1 MLEID
6 NLHLHYGGIAALK
19 GVSLRIDSGE
29 IVGLVGPNGA
39 GKSSL
44 LAAITGQRRSSAGAI
59 SFEGRSLLGK
69 TPEQI
74 VRMGISLVPEGRH
87 IFRTLTVAE
96 NLRLGSTIRRD
107 RAAVKRDLEGLL
119 ELFPALKRRYRAL
132 GGHLSGGEQQ
142 QLAIARAMMCKP
154 RLLLLDEPSLGLA
167 PMVVD
172 LVLETVDSL
181 RRGGLSVLLVEQLA
195 LSTVRLADRSY
206 VVRTGSVVLAGS
218 RAELVNNS
226 EVAKAYLG
234 T

>member
-107 RAAVKRDLEGLL
+107 RAAVKRDLGDLL
-119 ELFPALKRRYRAL
+119 ALFPALKRRYRAL

-181 RRGGLSVLLVEQLA
+181 RTSGLSVLLVEQMA

-206 VVRTGSVVLAGS
+206 VFRTGSVVLEGT

>member
-74 VRMGISLVPEGRH
+74 VRIGISLVPEGRH

-181 RRGGLSVLLVEQLA
+181 RRSGLSVLLVEQMA

-206 VVRTGSVVLAGS
+206 VFRTGSVVLAGT

-226 EVAKAYLG
+226 EVVKAYLR

>member
-74 VRMGISLVPEGRH
+74 VRMGIALVPEGRH
-87 IFRTLTVAE
+87 IFRALTVAE

-107 RAAVKRDLEGLL
+107 RVAVKRELADLLA
-119 ELFPALKRRYRAL
+119 LFPALKRRYRAL

-181 RRGGLSVLLVEQLA
+181 RTSGLSVLLVEQMA

-206 VVRTGSVVLAGS
+206 VFRTGSVVLEGT

>member
-6 NLHLHYGGIAALK
+6 NLYLHYGGIAALK

-59 SFEGRSLLGK
+59 SFEGQSLLGK

-96 NLRLGSTIRRD
+96 NLRLGSTIRKD
-107 RAAVKRDLEGLL
+107 RAAVKCDLEGLL

>member
-74 VRMGISLVPEGRH
+74 VRMGIALVPEGRH
-87 IFRTLTVAE
+87 IFRALTVAE

-107 RAAVKRDLEGLL
+107 RVAVKRDLGDLL
-119 ELFPALKRRYRAL
+119 ALFPALKRRYRAL

-181 RRGGLSVLLVEQLA
+181 RTSGLSVLLVEQMA

-206 VVRTGSVVLAGS
+206 VFRTGSVVLEGT

>member
-74 VRMGISLVPEGRH
+74 VRIGISLVPEGRH

-181 RRGGLSVLLVEQLA
+181 RTSGLSVLLVEQMA

-206 VVRTGSVVLAGS
+206 VFRTGSVVLAGT

-226 EVAKAYLG
+226 EVVKAYLR

>member
-74 VRMGISLVPEGRH
+74 VRMGIALVPEGRH
-87 IFRTLTVAE
+87 IFRALTVAE

-107 RAAVKRDLEGLL
+107 RVAVKHDLGDLL
-119 ELFPALKRRYRAL
+119 ALFPALKRRYRAL

-181 RRGGLSVLLVEQLA
+181 RTSGLSVLLVEQMA

-206 VVRTGSVVLAGS
+206 VFRTGSVVLEGT

>member
-74 VRMGISLVPEGRH
+74 VRMGIALVPEGRH
-87 IFRTLTVAE
+87 IFRALTVAE

-107 RAAVKRDLEGLL
+107 RVAVKRELGDLLA
-119 ELFPALKRRYRAL
+119 LFPALKRRYRAL

-181 RRGGLSVLLVEQLA
+181 RTSGLSVLLVEQMA

-206 VVRTGSVVLAGS
+206 VFRTGSVVLEGT

>member
-107 RAAVKRDLEGLL
+107 WAAVKRDLEGLL

-195 LSTVRLADRSY
+195 LSAVRLADRSY

>member
-59 SFEGRSLLGK
+59 SFEGQSLLGK

-234 T
+234 N

>member
-19 GVSLRIDSGE
+19 GVTLRIDSGE

-44 LAAITGQRRSSAGAI
+44 LAAITGLRRPSAGAI
-59 SFEGRSLLGK
+59 SFQGRSLIGK

-74 VRMGISLVPEGRH
+74 VRMGIALVPEGRH
-87 IFRTLTVAE
+87 IFRTLTVGE

-107 RAAVKRDLEGLL
+107 RAAVKRDLEDLL
-119 ELFPALKRRYRAL
+119 ALFPALKRRYRAL

-154 RLLLLDEPSLGLA
+154 LLLLLDEPSLGLA
-167 PMVVD
+167 PVVVE

-181 RRGGLSVLLVEQLA
+181 RRSGLSVLLVEQMA

-206 VVRTGSVVLAGS
+206 VFRTGSVVLAGT
-218 RAELVNNS
+218 RADLVNNS

-234 T
+234 I

>member
-19 GVSLRIDSGE
+19 GVSLRIDTGE

-59 SFEGRSLLGK
+59 SFEGQSLLGK

-96 NLRLGSTIRRD
+96 NLRLGSTIRSD
-107 RAAVKRDLEGLL
+107 RAAVKRDLGDLL
-119 ELFPALKRRYRAL
+119 ELFPSLKRRYRAL

-172 LVLETVDSL
+172 LVLETVESL
-181 RRGGLSVLLVEQLA
+181 RKSGLSVLLVEQMA

-206 VVRTGSVVLAGS
+206 VFRTGSVVLEGT
-218 RAELVNNS
+218 RTDLVNNS